1 MNAILRTKHLLALGL
16 GTAALL
22 LAGCETMHMGGSKQ
36 VSVSLSG
43 GEQVPVVSTS
53 AKGSGSFTLAQD
65 HSVSGSVSISG
76 LSAVAAHIHTG
87 ARGKNGPVAVGL
99 TKSSDTLWVVPA
111 GAKFNDEQYKAFL
124 AGETYVNFHTA
135 AHKGG
140 EIRAQL
146 QP

>member
-1 MNAILRTKHLLALGL
+1 MNAILRIKHLLALGL

-43 GEQVPVVSTS
+43 GEEVPVVSTA
-53 AKGSGSFTLAQD
+53 AKGSGSFTVAHD

-76 LSAVAAHIHTG
+76 LSAIAAHIHTG

-111 GAKFNDEQYKAFL
+111 GAKFSDEQYKAFL
-124 AGETYVNFHTA
+124 AGETYVNVHTA